1 MVGGTRSYEFAKG
14 LVERGHDV
22 HMITSD
28 ADASDADRR
37 LAWRTSRES
46 GITVHWSSI
55 PYRNS
60 MGYGQRLRAFGHF
73 ARAAAVRAAGLEQD
87 VVFATSTPLTVA
99 IPAAYAA
106 YRRRVPMVF
115 EVRDLWPEV
124 PIALGALRSPVMRR
138 LAWALEAWAYRRSS
152 HVIAL
157 SDSMADS
164 IRRRFPDTRI
174 TVVPNGCDVARFAD
188 ADRLG
193 KELRNDLPWLGQRP
207 LVLYAGTLGL
217 VNGVGYLVRAAAILQ
232 KSDPDIRIAIVGAGR
247 EEAELRALATR
258 LGVLDRNLFMLGAV
272 PKSKVVGYFGA
283 CDLAVSTVIENP
295 TLQGDAANKVF
306 DALAAGRP
314 VGLNHGG
321 ALTDLICRSG
331 AGLMLPP
338 SDHAGAADAIARF
351 LRDPSSVQ
359 SARIAAGSLATTRF
373 DRRELLLQFESV
385 LLRAHRGDLV
395 GVG

>member
-1 MVGGTRSYEFAKG
+1 
-14 LVERGHDV
+14 
-22 HMITSD
+22 
-28 ADASDADRR
+28 
-37 LAWRTSRES
+37 
-46 GITVHWSSI
+46 
-55 PYRNS
+55 
-60 MGYGQRLRAFGHF
+60 
-73 ARAAAVRAAGLEQD
+73 
-87 VVFATSTPLTVA
+87 
-99 IPAAYAA
+99 
-106 YRRRVPMVF
+106 MVF

-152 HVIAL
+152 HVIVL

-164 IRRRFPDTRI
+164 IRRRFPNTRI
-174 TVVPNGCDVARFAD
+174 SVVPNGCDLARFAD

-217 VNGVGYLVRAAAILQ
+217 VNGVGYLIRAAAILQ

-272 PKSKVVGYFGA
+272 PKTDVARYFGA

-295 TLQGDAANKVF
+295 ALQGEAANKVF
-306 DALAAGRP
+306 DALAAARP

-321 ALTDLICRSG
+321 ELTDLICKSR
-331 AGLMLPP
+331 AGVALPP
-338 SDHAGAADAIARF
+338 GDHVGAAHVIATF
-351 LRDPSSVQ
+351 LRDSAAVS
-359 SARIAAGSLATTRF
+359 SARTAARSLAVTRF
-373 DRRELLLQFESV
+373 DRCDLFTRFETV
-385 LLRAHRGDLV
+385 LLDAHRGGLV